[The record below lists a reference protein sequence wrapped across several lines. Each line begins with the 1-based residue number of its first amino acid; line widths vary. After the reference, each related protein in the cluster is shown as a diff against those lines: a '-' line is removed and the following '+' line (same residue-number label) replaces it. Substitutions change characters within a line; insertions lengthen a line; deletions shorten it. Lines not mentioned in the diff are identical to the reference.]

1 MGTKLEAYLKRHRI
15 KPIHLVRESGY
26 SRNHLLMIRD
36 GKIDP
41 SRQCI
46 AAITEALHRLSGEQ
60 VKAADLF
67 ELDPEYSERRDET
80 APQPDSQQSSP

>member
-1 MGTKLEAYLKRHRI
+1 MVKLEAYLKSHRI

-26 SRNHLLMIRD
+26 SRVHLLMVRE

-46 AAITEALHRLSGEQ
+46 AAITGALHRLSGER
-60 VKAADLF
+60 VKASDLF
-67 ELDPEYSERRDET
+67 ELDPEY
-80 APQPDSQQSSP
+80 PV